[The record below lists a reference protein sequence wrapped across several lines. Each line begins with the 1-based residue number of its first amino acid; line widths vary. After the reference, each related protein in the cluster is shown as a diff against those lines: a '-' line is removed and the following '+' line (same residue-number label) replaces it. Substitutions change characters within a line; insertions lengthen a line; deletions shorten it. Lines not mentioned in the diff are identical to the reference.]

1 MACPLT
7 IDEPFVVTAEISGLL
22 STANGELRRVTETH
36 VDRRRDPSATD
47 RILRSLPAWFGI
59 ERSIRDYV
67 ASAAIED
74 SFLATQDGRTIGVA
88 LAKQHFP
95 ETAELTLL
103 AVHADVRRSGAGT
116 ALVEAVAEAARA
128 AGASQ
133 LAVHTVGP
141 SFESEP
147 YAETRAFYRRV
158 GFLPLQ
164 ELHGIDW
171 DGPTLIF
178 VRHL

>member
-7 IDEPFVVTAEISGLL
+7 IDEPFVVTAEIGGPL

-67 ASAAIED
+67 ASAATED

-88 LAKQHFP
+88 LVKQHFP